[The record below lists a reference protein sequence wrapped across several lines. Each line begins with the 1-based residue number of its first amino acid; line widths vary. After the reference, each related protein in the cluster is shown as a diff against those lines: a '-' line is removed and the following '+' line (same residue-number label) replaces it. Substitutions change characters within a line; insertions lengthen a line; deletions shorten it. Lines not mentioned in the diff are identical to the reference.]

1 VVRSWPLAAY
11 TGRMV
16 SHRFVPPAALAP
28 LCAAAC
34 AALLTSTPT
43 PAATEALGGSKATAG
58 CERAVREALGNA
70 RGPAPD
76 VAFNAPPAIQP
87 GAADATEQVLRGA
100 GRVRGKDG
108 ARGFSYSCN
117 VDPRSGEVSGVVVR
131 DNAPA
136 IAAGPVSGAPIEPDL
151 SHVSPA
157 ACESDAAAAL
167 KRRWPN
173 VIEIRFDPATRALQ
187 QDSASVAMLRG
198 QGNAR
203 PFSAAPATHFSYR
216 CEIDPRNGRI
226 SAVRVGD

>member
-1 VVRSWPLAAY
+1 MA
-11 TGRMV
+11 
-16 SHRFVPPAALAP
+16 SHRLHPSATPRHT
-28 LCAAAC
+28 LCAAVC
-34 AALLTSTPT
+34 TALLIAGAPAL
-43 PAATEALGGSKATAG
+43 AATEALGGNKAAAG

-76 VAFNAPPAIQP
+76 VAFNAPPLIQP
-87 GAADATEQVLRGA
+87 GAADATEQSLRGA
-100 GRVRGKDG
+100 GRIRAKDG
-108 ARGFSYSCN
+108 ARAFTYSCN

-136 IAAGPVSGAPIEPDL
+136 VAASPQSRASIEPDL
-151 SHVSPA
+151 SYVSPA

-173 VIEIRFDPATRALQ
+173 VAEIRFDPATRALQ
-187 QDSASVAMLRG
+187 QDSANAATLRG

-203 PFSAAPATHFSYR
+203 PFAAAPATHFSYR